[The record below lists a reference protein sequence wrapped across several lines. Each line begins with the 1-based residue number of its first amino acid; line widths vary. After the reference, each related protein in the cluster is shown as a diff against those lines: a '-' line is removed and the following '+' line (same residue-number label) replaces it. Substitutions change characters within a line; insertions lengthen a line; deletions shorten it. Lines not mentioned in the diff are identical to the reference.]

1 MKCESWFK
9 RKKKKMY
16 NQFSEQLVQYLA
28 MNQYLVKMA

>member
-9 RKKKKMY
+9 EKKMY